1 MYLHLNISHL
11 CVIIKNT
18 ICCDINQM
26 HGIIESFTS
35 LYYKKKISAAQVVFA
50 THHPKKNF
58 VHKCGYVKSHLV
70 ENLTVKID
78 Q

>member
-1 MYLHLNISHL
+1 
-11 CVIIKNT
+11 
-18 ICCDINQM
+18 M

-58 VHKCGYVKSHLV
+58 VHKCGYIKSHLV
-70 ENLTVKID
+70 ENVTVKID